1 MRRAVLAAAIT
12 LPFVV
17 AALPLAAWTQFRP
30 ASDTLR
36 VVVAVP
42 QPLDATAPVDEAPAN
57 TAWIAG
63 GAVTE
68 SVTGSAC
75 GGPS

>member
-1 MRRAVLAAAIT
+1 MRRARLAAAI
-12 LPFVV
+12 LVPFVV

-30 ASDTLR
+30 APDTLR

-42 QPLDATAPVDEAPAN
+42 QPPAQTTVSEEEPASTARSV
-57 TAWIAG
+57 G
-63 GAVTE
+63 GAMAE
-68 SVTGSAC
+68 ALTGLAC